1 MLTPY
6 QFASNTPIAAID
18 IDGKE
23 AGLYQNGTIGASG
36 TPLSNYFD
44 NKKGW
49 DGWRAAMGIGTGIG
63 AAALVDVFV
72 TKGKLTQFIFA
83 SQFFG
88 HLYHNRTNDPLEQQE
103 RQKQGWNDILQ
114 AGIGWST
121 VKIIG
126 GVVSIARSGIPQ
138 GLTASEFKIAS
149 QRIYDEVKDISDDI
163 VVHGSRAA
171 GTAKTS
177 SDIDFAIRVDS
188 EKFNQLIEKAFGH
201 PNIGSAKWKT
211 MQNAIKLERYNQ
223 ERQD

>member
-1 MLTPY
+1 MQMPSRNITASTAYRYGFNGKELDPSMVGNNYDYGFRIYNPQIGRFLFTDPLQKKYPMLTPY

-72 TKGKLTQFIFA
+72 TKGKLTQFLFA

-114 AGIGWST
+114 VGIGWSA

-126 GVVSIARSGIPQ
+126 GVVSIARSGIP
-138 GLTASEFKIAS
+138 
-149 QRIYDEVKDISDDI
+149 
-163 VVHGSRAA
+163 
-171 GTAKTS
+171 
-177 SDIDFAIRVDS
+177 
-188 EKFNQLIEKAFGH
+188 
-201 PNIGSAKWKT
+201 
-211 MQNAIKLERYNQ
+211 
-223 ERQD
+223 